1 MDVLG
6 KLEDAKLVFCCAG
19 QGFLKA
25 QVVNSLPG
33 VPLPPV
39 RGECSGEVGGVT
51 SWLSALGLWGPHSE
65 NFTALHRTVQM
76 HFLKTVIRIGPTSS
90 VVTNAPQISMVL
102 TIEDNFLLSVG
113 LSGTQDF
120 DDSGYFDCMAP

>member
-6 KLEDAKLVFCCAG
+6 KLEDAKLVFCCVG

-39 RGECSGEVGGVT
+39 RGECSVEVGGVT
-51 SWLSALGLWGPHSE
+51 SWLSALGPWGRHSE
-65 NFTALHRTVQM
+65 DFTAASPPARHI
-76 HFLKTVIRIGPTSS
+76 HNS
-90 VVTNAPQISMVL
+90 VSISPPAVPVL
-102 TIEDNFLLSVG
+102 RL
-113 LSGTQDF
+113 
-120 DDSGYFDCMAP
+120 A